1 MNFVLVIWL
10 ASAGQ
15 YTVYEK
21 FSTME
26 ACLEK
31 QKTVA
36 AALTQ
41 AGSKMQT
48 DCRGRKPGDV
58 FKSKDVVVSRYVM
71 R

>member
-10 ASAGQ
+10 ASANQ

-21 FSTME
+21 FPSIE
-26 ACLEK
+26 ACLDK
-31 QKTVA
+31 QKTVI
-36 AALTQ
+36 AALNQ

-48 DCRGRKPGDV
+48 ECRGRKPGDV
-58 FKSKDVVVSRYVM
+58 FKANDVVVSRYVL

>member
-1 MNFVLVIWL
+1 MNWVLVIWL

-21 FSTME
+21 FHDE
-26 ACLEK
+26 DACLEK
-31 QKTVA
+31 QKVVR

-41 AGSKMQT
+41 AESKMQT
-48 DCRGRKPGDV
+48 ECRRRKAGDV
-58 FKSKDVVVSRYVM
+58 FKSNDVVVTRYVL